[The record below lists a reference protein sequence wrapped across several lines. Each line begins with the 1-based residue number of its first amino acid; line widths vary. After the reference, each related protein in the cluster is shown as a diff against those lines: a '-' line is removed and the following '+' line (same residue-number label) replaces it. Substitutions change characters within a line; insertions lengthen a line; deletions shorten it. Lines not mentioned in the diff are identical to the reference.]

1 MSDNFPL
8 NLKSGFDKPGQLA
21 SAGPL
26 QSQAVALKMEL
37 GFVLLS
43 ASSSLSGRGR
53 STGEEQGSAG
63 CDVSIVPAKGQVG
76 AKETVRT

>member
-8 NLKSGFDKPGQLA
+8 NLKSGFDKPGQLT

-43 ASSSLSGRGR
+43 TSPSLSGGG
-53 STGEEQGSAG
+53 GESAG
-63 CDVSIVPAKGQVG
+63 CDVSIVSTQGLSG
-76 AKETVRT
+76 AREIVHA